1 MVIFPEI
8 IVTPDS
14 PTVKFY
20 QPREKVNLDQ
30 ELPRILA
37 SQGWGCGT
45 YFNVQFLNH
54 EKTKLL
60 ACARFVVSEES
71 ESVRTNSDDPY
82 RSVTK
87 TVFSRKADQ
96 IGDWWPNEVSVAGF
110 NGFAKET
117 INKGIMNVGGNLLT
131 VSWNP
136 GKKVHQVKNG
146 DDVVFETPDKDIASK
161 VAKGE
166 IPVPKA
172 A

>member
-71 ESVRTNSDDPY
+71 ESVRTSSADPY
-82 RSVTK
+82 QPVTK

-96 IGDWWPNEVSVAGF
+96 IGDWWVPESADEEP
-110 NGFAKET
+110 AKSPPASADEPTET
-117 INKGIMNVGGNLLT
+117 
-131 VSWNP
+131 
-136 GKKVHQVKNG
+136 GKRRG
-146 DDVVFETPDKDIASK
+146 RP
-161 VAKGE
+161 
-166 IPVPKA
+166 PKQA
-172 A
+172 TG